1 MSEKI
6 NVNNIIKGHISTLRN
21 DSTQKYSAF
30 DISTFYILP
39 IIFSAI
45 GIFYGFKL
53 TDSVTSLLVNFGAIF
68 TALLL
73 SVLVLVYDQSSKIE
87 DRLKDKKMDVVL
99 KTKSRLLNQL
109 YYNICY
115 AIILSLALVLLS
127 FSEKILNGIPL
138 EINTSYFNITINFD
152 VWLFAPLAI
161 FLTLNLIFTILMVV
175 KRMHALLVSK

>member
-6 NVNNIIKGHISTLRN
+6 NVKNIIIGHISTLRN
-21 DSTQKYSAF
+21 DSTQKYDYF
-30 DISTFYILP
+30 DLFTFYLMP

-45 GIFYGFKL
+45 GIYFGFKL

-87 DRLKDKKMDVVL
+87 DRLKNTNMDVIL
-99 KTKSRLLNQL
+99 KIKSRLLNQL

-127 FSEKILNGIPL
+127 FSEKIFKNIPL
-138 EINTSYFNITINFD
+138 DFTAFTIHIKIDFD
-152 VWLFAPLAI
+152 IFLFAPIAI
-161 FLTLNLIFTILMVV
+161 FLTLNLIFTILMIV
-175 KRMHALLVSK
+175 KRMHALLISK